1 MKKENMKKIILLA
14 FISLMIVGC
23 RNSTSTNTKTNNKV
37 NKTPTKFEV
46 LLSTKDT
53 IYIEA
58 ESYYMYH
65 GYFGT
70 NTEPE
75 YIFEDEYGHR
85 IQIIH
90 NPVYVKEI
98 KTK

>member
-1 MKKENMKKIILLA
+1 MKNIILLTLTA
-14 FISLMIVGC
+14 LMMVGC
-23 RNSTSTNTKTNNKV
+23 GNPKQTNNKT
-37 NKTPTKFEV
+37 NKTPNKYEV

-53 IYIEA
+53 IYVEA
-58 ESYYMYH
+58 KLYYMYH

-75 YIFEDEYGHR
+75 CVFEDEQGNI
-85 IQIIH
+85 IQVIH

>member
-1 MKKENMKKIILLA
+1 MKKIILLA
-14 FISLMIVGC
+14 LTVLMIVGC
-23 RNSTSTNTKTNNKV
+23 GNSQSTNTKVNNKA
-37 NKTPTKFEV
+37 NKTPNKYEV

-53 IYIEA
+53 IYVEA
-58 ESYYMYH
+58 EFYYMYH

-75 YIFEDEYGHR
+75 CIFEDKHGNI
-85 IQIIH
+85 IQVIH

>member
-1 MKKENMKKIILLA
+1 MKKIILLVLT
-14 FISLMIVGC
+14 ILIMVGC
-23 RNSTSTNTKTNNKV
+23 GNLTSSKV
-37 NKTPTKFEV
+37 NKANKTPNKYEV

-53 IYIEA
+53 IYVEA

-75 YIFEDEYGHR
+75 CIFIDEHNNI
-85 IQIIH
+85 IQVIH

-98 KTK
+98 RTK

>member
-1 MKKENMKKIILLA
+1 MKKIILLA
-14 FISLMIVGC
+14 LTTLMMVGC
-23 RNSTSTNTKTNNKV
+23 GNSTSKV
-37 NKTPTKFEV
+37 NNKTPNKYEV

-58 ESYYMYH
+58 ELYYMYH

-70 NTEPE
+70 NTEPDC
-75 YIFEDEYGHR
+75 IFEDKHGNR
-85 IQIIH
+85 IQVIH

-98 KTK
+98 RTK